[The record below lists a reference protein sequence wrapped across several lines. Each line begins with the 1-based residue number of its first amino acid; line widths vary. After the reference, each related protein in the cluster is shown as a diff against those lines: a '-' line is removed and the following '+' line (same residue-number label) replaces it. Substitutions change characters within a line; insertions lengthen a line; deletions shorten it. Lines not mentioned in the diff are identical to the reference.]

1 MNYPGD
7 EVFDRI
13 EVLCEQGESYLE
25 RGKLLSALQKFQK
38 AYDLLP
44 EPSNIYPSGTWLLTA
59 MGDINFMLQKYERAA
74 ANLSKALSSVEGE
87 GNAFIHFR
95 LGQCLYK
102 LNKLVKAKEELS
114 KAFQL
119 EGKEI
124 FDDED
129 PQYLQFFQS

>member
-44 EPSNIYPSGTWLLTA
+44 EPNNIYPSGTWLLTA
-59 MGDINFMLQKYERAA
+59 MGDINFMLHKYEKGA
-74 ANLSKALSSVEGE
+74 ANMKNALNSAEGD

-102 LNKLVKAKEELS
+102 LNKSEEAKEELS

-119 EGKEI
+119 GGKEI